1 MSPKIPD
8 VGIIRTGTMCIFSAV
23 NGTTAA
29 QHHLFSTLQ
38 RYSFTVQQPNFCVLL
53 FMKIQKN
60 NCKEKPL
67 SSTILCKIKM
77 KGV

>member
-53 FMKIQKN
+53 FMKIQKIIA
-60 NCKEKPL
+60 KKSPFHL
-67 SSTILCKIKM
+67 QYYAR
-77 KGV
+77 